1 MSLFRRPLTETASA
15 PKTTFRERAAAW
27 GKRGLKGFFLLL
39 CALAT
44 ALLVK
49 ASYPKVSVY
58 GLGWVALAPFIMGV
72 VHVRKFWRAFFYSWF
87 SAVLIYGGLFW
98 WIYRTCREGGDLSAG
113 LSAAAWLGLCALIG
127 LQFAVFGSS
136 CFFLRKL
143 RGLFPLM
150 AACGWAALEWLHQT
164 LAFHALGFPWVML
177 GYSQWNFPPALQIAS
192 LTGVYGVSF
201 AVAFVGISVG
211 FAFSGKVGFK
221 GAVFQ
226 LILAACM
233 LGGVVGFGE
242 WTLSRPA
249 PKALLSVSTAV
260 MQPNIDQ
267 YKKWSP
273 QFEAEIRSTLEDM
286 GRQLKDKQALLAVWP
301 ESAVPGELTQEPYL
315 SLFENISTQGSLF
328 QVVGSNV
335 TGDQQQFV
343 GAYVVSPFDDNL
355 QEYRKVKLVPFGEY
369 IPLESVV
376 RSVAKDVAVLGEL
389 GSFTPGSPEQELPQ
403 MSGVPFGITVCYE
416 SIFPQ
421 LWAKQNR
428 AGAKFFVNVTND
440 AWFFDSDAPYQ
451 HLAVSALRAVE
462 TGRPVLRAANTGIS
476 AVVDRYGRIQ
486 ETAPLNTRAILTA
499 NIPLPLNEAQNF
511 YTQWGDWFAWLCA
524 ALYFTLLISAM
535 VFAYE

>member
-1 MSLFRRPLTETASA
+1 MSLFRRPLAEDSSA
-15 PKTTFRERAAAW
+15 PKSKFGGRLAVW
-27 GKRGLKGFFLLL
+27 GKAGLKGFFLLL
-39 CALAT
+39 CAVAT

-98 WIYRTCREGGDLSAG
+98 WIYRTCHEGGGLSVG
-113 LSAAAWLGLCALIG
+113 LSAAAWLGLSALIG

-150 AACGWAALEWLHQT
+150 AAFGWVALEWLHQT

-201 AVAFVGISVG
+201 AVAFVGVSVG
-211 FAFSGKVGFK
+211 FAFSGKVSFK

-233 LGGVVGFGE
+233 LGGVVGFGK

-249 PKALLSVSTAV
+249 PKALLSVSAAV

-286 GRQLKDKQALLAVWP
+286 GRQLKDKQVLLAVWP

-335 TGDQQQFV
+335 TGERQQFV

-369 IPLESVV
+369 IPLESMV
-376 RSVAKDVAVLGEL
+376 RTVAKDVAVLGEL
-389 GSFTPGSPEQELPQ
+389 GSFTAGDLEQELPQ

-486 ETAPLNTRAILTA
+486 QTAPLNTRAILTA
-499 NIPLPLNEAQNF
+499 DIPLPLNDAQNF
-511 YTQWGDWFAWLCA
+511 YTQWGDWFAWISA
-524 ALYFTLLISAM
+524 AFYFTLLISAM

>member
-150 AACGWAALEWLHQT
+150 AACGWVALEWLHQT

-192 LTGVYGVSF
+192 LTGVRG
-201 AVAFVGISVG
+201 
-211 FAFSGKVGFK
+211 
-221 GAVFQ
+221 
-226 LILAACM
+226 
-233 LGGVVGFGE
+233 
-242 WTLSRPA
+242 
-249 PKALLSVSTAV
+249 
-260 MQPNIDQ
+260 
-267 YKKWSP
+267 
-273 QFEAEIRSTLEDM
+273 
-286 GRQLKDKQALLAVWP
+286 
-301 ESAVPGELTQEPYL
+301 
-315 SLFENISTQGSLF
+315 
-328 QVVGSNV
+328 
-335 TGDQQQFV
+335 
-343 GAYVVSPFDDNL
+343 
-355 QEYRKVKLVPFGEY
+355 
-369 IPLESVV
+369 
-376 RSVAKDVAVLGEL
+376 
-389 GSFTPGSPEQELPQ
+389 
-403 MSGVPFGITVCYE
+403 
-416 SIFPQ
+416 
-421 LWAKQNR
+421 
-428 AGAKFFVNVTND
+428 
-440 AWFFDSDAPYQ
+440 
-451 HLAVSALRAVE
+451 
-462 TGRPVLRAANTGIS
+462 
-476 AVVDRYGRIQ
+476 
-486 ETAPLNTRAILTA
+486 
-499 NIPLPLNEAQNF
+499 
-511 YTQWGDWFAWLCA
+511 
-524 ALYFTLLISAM
+524 
-535 VFAYE
+535 